1 RGDIELPMYRAY
13 LEQLYLVHKKL
24 EELLRQHKKG
34 DHVIGNA
41 VNDEQMQENFLAH
54 DLRALGGDP
63 SKVKAVPATERLLR
77 LMSEYSERQPIS
89 LLGLHY
95 VLLGSKHGGKYIA
108 HQLQKNYEL
117 EAGAGNKY

>member
-1 RGDIELPMYRAY
+1 
-13 LEQLYLVHKKL
+13 
-24 EELLRQHKKG
+24 
-34 DHVIGNA
+34 
-41 VNDEQMQENFLAH
+41 FLAH

-77 LMSEYSERQPIS
+77 LMSEYSQRQPIS

-117 EAGAGNKY
+117 EAGAGNKYFDPYGAEFMPLWLRFKEAINESQLNEQEGDALIAGARQMYASVKEISDD

>member
-1 RGDIELPMYRAY
+1 MQRLKESTRELHDTAEGKRLQTGLARGDIELPMYRAY
-13 LEQLYLVHKKL
+13 LEQLYLVHNKL

-77 LMSEYSERQPIS
+77 LMSEYSQRQPIS
-89 LLGLHY
+89 LLGLH
-95 VLLGSKHGGKYIA
+95 
-108 HQLQKNYEL
+108 
-117 EAGAGNKY
+117 